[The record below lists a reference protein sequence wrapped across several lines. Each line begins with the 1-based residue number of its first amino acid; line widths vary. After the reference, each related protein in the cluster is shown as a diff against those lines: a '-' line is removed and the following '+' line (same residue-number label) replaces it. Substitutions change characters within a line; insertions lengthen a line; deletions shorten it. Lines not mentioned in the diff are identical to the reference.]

1 MTDER
6 LKLIDSIIIDSDFGI
21 CTLNIVDPLPWT
33 DDEDHLAELQAKIN
47 NSLQYIESSEIYIA
61 YPASRGLD
69 LAIHVQFIY
78 APNEDAQLFLQ
89 EAQNVLDDAGYALTF
104 GPLGSDYASAAAE

>member
-6 LKLIDSIIIDSDFGI
+6 INLIDSIIIDREFGI

-33 DDEDHLAELQAKIN
+33 VDEDHLADLQAKIN
-47 NSLQYIESSEIYIA
+47 NSLQYIESSEIFVA
-61 YPASRGLD
+61 YPSSRGMD

-78 APNEDAQLFLQ
+78 APNQ
-89 EAQNVLDDAGYALTF
+89 EAQHFLVEAQSVLDDAGYALTY
-104 GPLGSDYASAAAE
+104 GPLGSDYASDAAE

>member
-6 LKLIDSIIIDSDFGI
+6 INLIDSIIIDREFGI
-21 CTLNIVDPLPWT
+21 CTLNIIDPLPWT
-33 DDEDHLAELQAKIN
+33 DDEDHLAGLQSTIN

-61 YPASRGLD
+61 YPASRGMD

-78 APNEDAQLFLQ
+78 EPNEGAQQFLA
-89 EAQNVLDDAGYALTF
+89 EAQNVLDDVGYALTF
-104 GPLGSDYASAAAE
+104 GPLGSAYANVATE